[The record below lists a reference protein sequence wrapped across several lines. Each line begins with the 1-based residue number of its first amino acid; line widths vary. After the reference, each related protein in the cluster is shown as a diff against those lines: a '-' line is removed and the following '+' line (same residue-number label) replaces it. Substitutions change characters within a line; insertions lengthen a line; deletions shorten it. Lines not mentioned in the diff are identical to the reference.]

1 MADRVRAALRRRSRP
16 WTWRA
21 TNLALFGVLAL
32 AFLTGAAAQATG
44 SARGAWIAVVHGVVG
59 LVVVALIPR
68 KSPVAAGGMRR
79 RRPGRWLS
87 VGLAVVTLGALVAG
101 VGSSTGVPGPV
112 AGVEPLWLHIALA
125 LVLLPLLAWHVVARP
140 LRRHPVDLGRRTL
153 VQAGLLAAVGGAL
166 YTGLEGAV
174 RIAGLPG
181 AQRRFTGSHA
191 VDPARMPVTSWLD
204 DATPAVSGTT
214 WRLAVTDAAGTRH
227 LSLDELVAPGTT
239 TVQATLDCTSGWF
252 ATSGWTGV
260 PLSRLLTAVDPA
272 SRSIRVRSLTGYDRY
287 LPLSDLDHLLL
298 AVAVGGAPLTPG
310 HGYPARL
317 VAPGRRGFWWVK
329 WVAGVELSPRP
340 WWAQS
345 PFPLD

>member
-1 MADRVRAALRRRSRP
+1 MVDRVRTAARAASRP
-16 WTWRA
+16 WTWRT
-21 TNLALFGVLAL
+21 TNLTLLGALAL

-44 SARGAWIAVVHGVVG
+44 SARGAWVAVVHGVVG
-59 LVVVALIPR
+59 LVVVVLVPR
-68 KSPVAAGGMRR
+68 KRRVAVVGFGR
-79 RRPGRWLS
+79 RRPGRWFS
-87 VGLAVVTLGALVAG
+87 VGLAGLALGTLAAG
-101 VGSSTGVPGPV
+101 IGSSTGLLPTV
-112 AGVEPLWLHIALA
+112 AGIEPLWIHIALA
-125 LVLLPLLAWHVVARP
+125 LLLVLPLAWHVVARP
-140 LRRHPVDLGRRTL
+140 VRPRRVDLGRRT
-153 VQAGLLAAVGGAL
+153 VMRAGLLAAAGGAL
-166 YTGLEGAV
+166 YGGLEGLV

-191 VDPARMPVTSWLD
+191 VEPARMPVTSWLD

-214 WRLAVTDAAGTRH
+214 WRLALTDAAGTRH

-239 TVQATLDCTSGWF
+239 TVQATLDCTSGWY

-260 PLSRLLTAVDPA
+260 PLSRLLSAVDPA